1 MRRRLLPHPYRSLAI
16 VVLWLSLNN
25 TIDPGQVVLGLLIG
39 WLLPLLVGHFWPTTV
54 VMQRPWRAVAFAGI
68 VIKDIILANLRV
80 ARAILGPP
88 ARLRPGF
95 IRVPLD
101 LRSDVGITVLAQTIT
116 LTPGTVS
123 ADITPDRRTLIVHY
137 LDEGDPEALI
147 AEIKRRYERP
157 IMEMFG

>member
-25 TIDPGQVVLGLLIG
+25 TIDPGHVVLGLLIG

-54 VMQRPWRAVAFAGI
+54 VMKRPWRAVSFAGV
-68 VIKDIILANLRV
+68 VIMDVILANLRV

-123 ADITPDRRTLIVHY
+123 ADLTPDRRTLIVHY

-147 AEIKRRYERP
+147 AEIKRRYEQP
-157 IMEMFG
+157 ILEMFG

>member
-25 TIDPGQVVLGLLIG
+25 SIDPGQVVLGLLIG

-68 VIKDIILANLRV
+68 VIKDVILANLRV

-88 ARLRPGF
+88 GRLRPGF

-101 LRSDVGITVLAQTIT
+101 LQSDVGITVLAQTIT

-147 AEIKRRYERP
+147 AEIKSRYERP

>member
-25 TIDPGQVVLGLLIG
+25 SIDPGQVVLGLLIG

-54 VMQRPWRAVAFAGI
+54 VMQRPWRAVAFAGM
-68 VIKDIILANLRV
+68 VIKDVILANLRV

-101 LRSDVGITVLAQTIT
+101 LQSDVGITVLAQTIT

>member
-68 VIKDIILANLRV
+68 VIKDVILANLRV

-88 ARLRPGF
+88 ERLRPGF

-147 AEIKRRYERP
+147 AEIKSRYERP

>member
-25 TIDPGQVVLGLLIG
+25 TIDPGHVVLGLLIG
-39 WLLPLLVGHFWPTTV
+39 WLLPLLVGHFWPATV
-54 VMQRPWRAVAFAGI
+54 AMRRPWRAVAFAGI
-68 VIKDIILANLRV
+68 VIKDVILANLRV

-101 LRSDVGITVLAQTIT
+101 VRSDVGITMLAQTIT

-123 ADITPDRRTLIVHY
+123 ADLTPDRRTLIVHY

-157 IMEMFG
+157 ILEMFG

>member
-54 VMQRPWRAVAFAGI
+54 VLQRPWRAVAFAGV
-68 VIKDIILANLRV
+68 VIKDVILANLRV
-80 ARAILGPP
+80 ARAILGSP

-101 LRSDVGITVLAQTIT
+101 LQSDVGITVLAQTIT